1 MEMILPLL
9 SNVTAT
15 HSSWKERLELSHPVI
30 IKLSRRTIL
39 KWQISPWFIYP
50 TASAPLHG
58 EFVSIGTGCYFG
70 HHKLCNTLM

>member
-1 MEMILPLL
+1 MAELINVWSNPVEMILPLL

-15 HSSWKERLELSHPVI
+15 HSYWKERLELSHPVI

-50 TASAPLHG
+50 TVSAPLHG
-58 EFVSIGTGCYFG
+58 EFVSIGT
-70 HHKLCNTLM
+70 